1 MNKPAYLTVRNVAE
15 HFQVSTRTVERWI
28 EREELP
34 AARLGPKL
42 TRIRPSDLEAFEAK
56 LCPNANSNDPSS
68 TDDSRTPGTSSGPR
82 DAAAVVSLQRR
93 LIR

>member
-1 MNKPAYLTVRNVAE
+1 MNKPAYLTVREVAE
-15 HFQVSTRTVERWI
+15 HFQISTRTVERWI

-34 AARLGPKL
+34 AYRFGPKL

-56 LCPNANSNDPSS
+56 LCPNTASNDPSS
-68 TDDSRTPGTSSGPR
+68 TEGPPQSGTSSGPKA
-82 DAAAVVSLQRR
+82 DAAVVSLQRR